1 MPRRI
6 VVIGGGTGLSAILR
20 GLKHVTKDLSA
31 VVSVADDGGS
41 SGVLRKDLN
50 MLPPGDIRNCIL
62 AMSNSSP
69 LLEKLFNYR
78 FDRGS
83 LEGQSF
89 GNLMLAALNEI
100 TGSLEHSIKETSNI
114 FNITGKVYPVTLTS
128 IDLQGTLQNGSIVVG
143 ESMIPQ
149 ESLRQGSP
157 IKHIDI
163 VPLRPKTLPEVIQAI
178 EQAEIIV
185 VGPGSLYT
193 SILPAL
199 LISGVKEA
207 IIRSQGKCFYIA
219 GLMTQHGET
228 DNMHIRDHIRVIEE
242 HIEDPIFDAVL
253 ANAQLPDA
261 ETLQEYAAEEAYPV
275 TLTEQDKAYLK
286 DRNILYR
293 ESDYLLLKDGY
304 LRHDGRKVSE
314 DLIHFYE
321 SIL

>member
-20 GLKHVTKDLSA
+20 GLKHVTKELSA

-62 AMSNSSP
+62 AMSNSPP

-114 FNITGKVYPVTLTS
+114 FNITGTVYPVTLTS
-128 IDLQGTLQNGSIVVG
+128 IDLEGTLQNGAVIFG
-143 ESMIPQ
+143 ESLIPQ
-149 ESLRQGSP
+149 ESLRQNSP

-163 VPLRPKTLPEVIQAI
+163 VPVRPKTLPEVITAI
-178 EQAEIIV
+178 ESAEIIV

-199 LISGVKEA
+199 LVSGVKEA
-207 IIRSQGKCFYIA
+207 ILRSKGKCFYIA
-219 GLMTQHGET
+219 GLMTQPGET
-228 DNMHIRDHIRVIEE
+228 DNMSVRDQIRVIEE

-253 ANAQLPDA
+253 ANRQLPDQD
-261 ETLQEYAAEEAYPV
+261 TLVEYASEQAYPI
-275 TLTEQDKAYLK
+275 LLSAADKAFLQA
-286 DRNILYR
+286 RAIR
-293 ESDYLLLKDGY
+293 FFEGDYLLLNNGY
-304 LRHDGRKVSE
+304 LRHDGRKVSD
-314 DLIHFYE
+314 DLIRFYE
-321 SIL
+321 SIH

>member
-1 MPRRI
+1 M
-6 VVIGGGTGLSAILR
+6 IGGGTGLSAILR
-20 GLKHVTKDLSA
+20 GLKHVTKELSA

-62 AMSNSSP
+62 AMSNSPP

-100 TGSLEHSIKETSNI
+100 TGSLEHSIHATSNI
-114 FNITGKVYPVTLTS
+114 FNITGTVYPVTLSS
-128 IDLQGTLQNGSIVVG
+128 IDLQGTLENGQVILG
-143 ESMIPQ
+143 ESRIPQ

-157 IKHIDI
+157 IKHIEI
-163 VPLRPKTLPEVIQAI
+163 VPLRPKTLPEVIRAI

-207 IIRSQGKCFYIA
+207 ILRSQGKCFYIA
-219 GLMTQHGET
+219 GLMTQPGET
-228 DNMHIRDHIRVIEE
+228 DNMSISDQLRVIEE

-253 ANAQLPDA
+253 ANRQLPDR
-261 ETLQEYAAEEAYPV
+261 ETLEEYAKEQAYPI
-275 TLTEQDKAYLK
+275 LLSEQDKAFLEV
-286 DRNILYR
+286 RRILYH
-293 ESDYLLLKDGY
+293 EGEFLLLNKGY
-304 LRHDGRKVSE
+304 LRHDGDKVSA
-314 DLIHFYE
+314 DLLRFYE
-321 SIL
+321 SMI